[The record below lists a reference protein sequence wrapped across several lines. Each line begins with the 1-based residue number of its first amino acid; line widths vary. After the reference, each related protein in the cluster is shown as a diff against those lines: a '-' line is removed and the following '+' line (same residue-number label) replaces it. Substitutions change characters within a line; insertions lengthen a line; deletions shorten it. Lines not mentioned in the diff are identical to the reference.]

1 MENQCIQL
9 TTSMAAALGR
19 RLIGLM
25 DKSNRHQ
32 THATLIF
39 DLAEVRIDSMLE
51 TLSALGIAY
60 KVRYRAAGQYEA
72 FEIGGQTFHVDIEAA
87 EYEEED

>member
-9 TTSMAAALGR
+9 TTSAAAALGS
-19 RLIGLM
+19 RLAGLM
-25 DKSNRHQ
+25 NKSNRHQ

-51 TLSALGIAY
+51 TLSTLGIAY
-60 KVRYRAAGQYEA
+60 KVRYRAGGQYEA
-72 FEIGGQTFHVDIEAA
+72 FEIGGQTFYVDIKAV